1 MTLTSSPRL
10 NFLLEKMG
18 IFNYYQVLEHLP
30 RRYESYLY
38 SSKDQLLHLEDKQKI
53 VLFGKIIGN
62 VRTLRFSR
70 FLNSKFYFRS
80 DLGTDFLVEAW
91 NRAYLSTMLNDHD
104 EYTLQ
109 ASYDKK
115 KHELNL
121 LSIKKGRI
129 APEHALQP
137 IYSLPNEYPS
147 HSWSQLVQ
155 KALRECEGKIYDHI
169 PRVFAEKYRFI
180 SRGEALKRCHFPSS
194 PEDIHQGQRV
204 LKYEEALLFSLKNQI
219 IRGENKALKKDR
231 RRKIDMDKLKSFV
244 SSLPYHL
251 TSDQEKVVSEC
262 LGDMD
267 KLSLMYRLI
276 QGDVGTGK
284 TLVAAI
290 LMYANHLRSAQSAL
304 MAPTDALAR
313 QHYETLKKI
322 YEGTKIQISLLVGG
336 MSAVDRHAVLEDL
349 DDGTTDI
356 IVGTHALFSKDVN
369 YAYLGLAIIDEQH
382 KFGVNQRSLLAFKGE
397 HADVLLM
404 SATPIPR
411 TLSLT
416 LYGDLDVSSL
426 TQFPNKKRDIVTKIV
441 PSSDKEL
448 PSCIK
453 ESLATNHR
461 VFVIAPQIEESE
473 GEKND
478 SSVKAIFA
486 RYQKLYPNK
495 VALLHGKMSAEE
507 KEASLLAFRTGLCPI
522 LVSTSLIEV
531 GIDVKEANL
540 MLIYDP
546 SHFALSSLHQLR
558 GRIGRDGSPAKCFLL
573 YDDNEEDEI
582 DKLRVLEKSEDG
594 FKIAEEDLRRR
605 GPGQLA
611 GTRQSGLP
619 DFQFV
624 NIVDDFRMFEYA
636 RDDAAYILGHADEK
650 QFAYILAEANKE
662 TEGVSMA

>member
-1 MTLTSSPRL
+1 L
-10 NFLLEKMG
+10 NYLLEKMG
-18 IFNYYQVLEHLP
+18 IFNYFQVLEHLP
-30 RRYESYLY
+30 RRYESYIY
-38 SSKDQLLHLEDKQKI
+38 SSKEQLAHLADKQKI

-62 VRTLRFSR
+62 VKTLRFSR

-80 DLGTDFLVEAW
+80 EGGDDYLVEAW
-91 NRAYLSTMLNDHD
+91 NRVYLSTMLNNDD

-109 ASYDKK
+109 ASYDKT
-115 KHELNL
+115 KHDLNL

-137 IYSLPNEYPS
+137 IYSLPSEYPT
-147 HSWSQLVQ
+147 HSWNQLVQ
-155 KALRECEGKIYDHI
+155 KALKECEGKVYNHI
-169 PRVFAEKYRFI
+169 PKVFCDKYRFI
-180 SRGEALKRCHFPSS
+180 SRGEALRRCHFPSS
-194 PEDIHQGQRV
+194 PEDIRQGQRV

-231 RRKIDMDKLKSFV
+231 RRKIDAEKLKAFV
-244 SSLPYHL
+244 SSLPYRL
-251 TSDQEKVVSEC
+251 TPDQEKAVAEC
-262 LGDMD
+262 LEDMD
-267 KLSLMYRLI
+267 KLSLMYRLL

-284 TLVAAI
+284 TLVAAV

-322 YEGTKIQISLLVGG
+322 YEGTKIQVSLLVGG
-336 MSAVDRHAVLEDL
+336 MSGPERHGVLEDL
-349 DDGTTDI
+349 EDGTTDI
-356 IVGTHALFSKDVN
+356 IVGTHALFSKDVA

-382 KFGVNQRSLLAFKGE
+382 KFGVNQRSLLASKGE
-397 HADVLLM
+397 HADILLM

-416 LYGDLDVSSL
+416 IYGDLDVSSL
-426 TQFPNKKRDIVTKIV
+426 TQFPNKKRDVATKTV
-441 PSSDKEL
+441 RSSSKD
-448 PSCIK
+448 
-453 ESLATNHR
+453 LAPLIEASISSHHR
-461 VFVIAPQIEESE
+461 VFVIAPQIEENE
-473 GEKND
+473 DEKGD
-478 SSVKAIFA
+478 SSVKAIYA

-495 VALLHGKMSAEE
+495 VALLHGKMSPED

-573 YDDNEEDEI
+573 YDGDEEDEL
-582 DKLRVLEKSEDG
+582 DKLGVLERSEDG

-624 NIVDDFRMFEYA
+624 NIVDDFKMFEFA
-636 RDDAAYILGHADEK
+636 RDDASFVLAHADEK
-650 QFAYILAEANKE
+650 PFAFIIGEAMKE
-662 TEGVSMA
+662 TEGISMA